1 MSNVNYLA
9 QFAKSFNWAGF
20 FLPKNVYHDCSKLY
34 AFCRVLDDLV
44 DEKTNLELREQRF
57 DEITN
62 IYKKTYELDNNDRK
76 ILNQNEHELIVNDMI
91 ELAYNNNIKRIIL
104 DDLIEGVGSD
114 LKQKVYL
121 RSVKDLLVYSYRV
134 AGTVGLMM
142 AKILGVSDTR
152 SLKGA
157 IDLGIAMQLT
167 NIARD
172 VIEDKKM
179 NRQYIKPDFENI
191 EATLK
196 LADMFYESSYTS
208 IKKIPFKYRFA
219 IIVARRVYRQ
229 IGRKIIQKRNME
241 NYEKSGKIYV
251 NNFEKIYQTILSL
264 FDLMFLYLKD
274 VESHQRIR
282 EHEIIREEINLDER
296 I

>member
-20 FLPKNVYHDCSKLY
+20 FLPKNVYQDCSKLY

-44 DEKTNLELREQRF
+44 DEKTDLELREERF
-57 DEITN
+57 NEIKN
-62 IYKKTYELDNNDRK
+62 IYKKTYEIDNNDRN
-76 ILNQNEHELIVNDMI
+76 ILNQNEHGLIVNDMI
-91 ELAYNNNIKRIIL
+91 DLAYNNNIKRIIL
-104 DDLIEGVGSD
+104 DDLIDGVGSD

-142 AKILGVSDTR
+142 AKILNVNDTR

>member
-20 FLPKNVYHDCSKLY
+20 FLPKNVYQDCSKLY

-44 DEKTNLELREQRF
+44 DEKTDLELREERF
-57 DEITN
+57 NEIKN
-62 IYKKTYELDNNDRK
+62 IYKKTYELDNNDRNV
-76 ILNQNEHELIVNDMI
+76 LNQNEHGLIVNDMI
-91 ELAYNNNIKRIIL
+91 DLAYNNNIKRIIL

-142 AKILGVSDTR
+142 AKILNVNDTR

-229 IGRKIIQKRNME
+229 IGRKIIKKRNME

-251 NNFEKIYQTILSL
+251 NNFGKIYQTILSL